1 MRTTKYLSNKKVAS
15 KEFGYNDASSK
26 GIGFIHFYIM
36 TREITHEDGS
46 TEVETTYIKN
56 DARDYAFYSRSA
68 EYDTEKGFRSAIKR
82 IGAK

>member
-1 MRTTKYLSNKKVAS
+1 MRTTKYLSTKKVAS

>member
-1 MRTTKYLSNKKVAS
+1 MRTIKYLSTKKVAS
-15 KEFGYNDASSK
+15 KEFGYNDESSK

-46 TEVETTYIKN
+46 TEVETTYTKN

-68 EYDTEKGFRSAIKR
+68 EYNTEKGFRAAIKR